1 MSGGQQLGD
10 DQRSSRAALKKNAMC
25 AYLTWQRRSR
35 SVQRLVSTRD
45 DLTES
50 TAEINRDS
58 VFFHKLFVVARYTT
72 VSYGDS
78 VGIGLLMRT
87 ISAEEAAVPLLFF
100 PTHNP
105 HNMEH
110 NSQVTEPEKGK

>member
-1 MSGGQQLGD
+1 MEASLQK
-10 DQRSSRAALKKNAMC
+10 RSAFCFN
-25 AYLTWQRRSR
+25 
-35 SVQRLVSTRD
+35 TRGNDGD

-100 PTHNP
+100 PHITHTIWSTTVK
-105 HNMEH
+105 
-110 NSQVTEPEKGK
+110 SQREEND